1 MNKYSKY
8 IFWELFQ
15 ADYKQ
20 KCIYSVLV
28 LCFQCMFIGMF
39 VHNFLRH
46 ANFLEAW
53 WKFVGHM
60 NNVRVSP

>member
-1 MNKYSKY
+1 MHNINKYSEY

-28 LCFQCMFIGMF
+28 LCFPCMLSWF
-39 VHNFLRH
+39 HLARSH
-46 ANFLEAW
+46 SLTPLCP
-53 WKFVGHM
+53 VGWG
-60 NNVRVSP
+60 RESGKR